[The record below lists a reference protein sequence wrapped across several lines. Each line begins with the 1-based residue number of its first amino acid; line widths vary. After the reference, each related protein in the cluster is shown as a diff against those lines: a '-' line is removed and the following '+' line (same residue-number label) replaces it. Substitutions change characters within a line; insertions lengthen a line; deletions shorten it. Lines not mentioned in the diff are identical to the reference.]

1 MIIMKFLFCTSIA
14 DTFFLKRASASIIYY
29 FVTRKKKDKL
39 PVNSEIYCA
48 RIKRGEYKMKK
59 LLMPLF
65 MTAALLAA
73 CGSQE
78 ADKETN
84 ETDKEPTEQQ
94 TASTAESSGDF
105 PQLTDEIAED
115 EALVDMN
122 TSMGTIK
129 IKLFPELA
137 PKTVENFLTHAK
149 DGYYDGVIFHR
160 VIKDFMIQGGDPEG
174 TGRGGESI
182 YGEGFEDEISDR
194 LYNFRGA
201 LSMANAGPGTN
212 GSQFF
217 IVQLPEL
224 PEEGMPSAEVPE
236 EVREEYATNGGT
248 PWLDG
253 KHTVF
258 GHVVEGMDIVDAIA
272 EVETIHGDRPVED
285 IVIESIDIIQE

>member
-1 MIIMKFLFCTSIA
+1 MLI
-14 DTFFLKRASASIIYY
+14 
-29 FVTRKKKDKL
+29 
-39 PVNSEIYCA
+39 
-48 RIKRGEYKMKK
+48 
-59 LLMPLF
+59 LLA
-65 MTAALLAA
+65 TALLAA

-78 ADKETN
+78 A
-84 ETDKEPTEQQ
+84 EQQ
-94 TASTAESSGDF
+94 TTQDETSSATQTATDF
-105 PQLTDEIAED
+105 PQLTDEVAEN

-182 YGEGFEDEISDR
+182 YGEGFEDEFSDR

-201 LSMANAGPGTN
+201 LSMANAGPKTN

-224 PEEGMPSAEVPE
+224 PQEGLPPADYPE
-236 EVREEYATNGGT
+236 KVKEEYAANGGT

-258 GHVVEGMDIVDAIA
+258 GQIVEGMDIIDAIA
-272 EVETIHGDRPVED
+272 EVEVGAGDRPVDD
-285 IVIESIDIIQE
+285 IIIESIDIIQE

>member
-1 MIIMKFLFCTSIA
+1 
-14 DTFFLKRASASIIYY
+14 
-29 FVTRKKKDKL
+29 
-39 PVNSEIYCA
+39 
-48 RIKRGEYKMKK
+48 MKK
-59 LLMPLF
+59 LLMPVLLA
-65 MTAALLAA
+65 TAFLAA

-78 ADKETN
+78 
-84 ETDKEPTEQQ
+84 TEQQ
-94 TASTAESSGDF
+94 TTQETTQDESTAATSTPAEF
-105 PQLTDEIAED
+105 PQLNTEVAEN

-129 IKLFPELA
+129 IKLFPEQA

-160 VIKDFMIQGGDPEG
+160 VIQNFMIQGGDPDG

-182 YGEGFEDEISDR
+182 YGEGFEDEISDQ

-217 IVQLPEL
+217 IVQLPDL
-224 PEEGMPSAEVPE
+224 PEEGLPPADYPE
-236 EVREEYATNGGT
+236 QVKEEYAANGGT

-258 GHVVEGMDIVDAIA
+258 GHVIEGMEIIDAIA
-272 EVETIHGDRPVED
+272 DVEVGQGDRPVED